1 MPKLSDTASSIL
13 TLLNNANELIVK
25 SSDRQGARDV
35 MKALDVY
42 AKSKRFILPEDKMQ
56 NFQAVLIDA
65 RPYTLTMIIKDI
77 ADDVLKIDGKNKHTK
92 MQKTE

>member
-42 AKSKRFILPEDKMQ
+42 AKSKRFILPEDLMK
-56 NFQAVLIDA
+56 NWFAVLLDA
-65 RPYTLTMIIKDI
+65 RPYTLTMIVKDI
-77 ADDVLKIDGKNKHTK
+77 AENVIKIDGKNRHTK